1 MNKKTYDKLL
11 KDYFSLNSPKETT
24 AVKYTGVFNSIH
36 IIIYFD
42 AWDREN
48 LNFQL
53 ILHNNTEYYL
63 TTLNIKNNDFS
74 SKYLNNISY
83 TLLSCITIDN
93 SLNEF
98 YSKLEEIINN
108 NNHILI
114 NYTKDKQYTNTCK
127 YNPPKE
133 ELYLKTLSHKNM
145 TDDMFNWARYN
156 TNIEL
161 EKLKKI
167 KRNNL
172 TFVRTPDINK
182 RRKLIVILDSFNI
195 H

>member
-1 MNKKTYDKLL
+1 
-11 KDYFSLNSPKETT
+11 
-24 AVKYTGVFNSIH
+24 
-36 IIIYFD
+36 
-42 AWDREN
+42 
-48 LNFQL
+48 
-53 ILHNNTEYYL
+53 
-63 TTLNIKNNDFS
+63 
-74 SKYLNNISY
+74 
-83 TLLSCITIDN
+83 
-93 SLNEF
+93 
-98 YSKLEEIINN
+98 
-108 NNHILI
+108 
-114 NYTKDKQYTNTCK
+114 
-127 YNPPKE
+127 PPKE
-133 ELYLKTLSHKNM
+133 EQYLKTLSHKNM